1 LKVTVYTEASMAR
14 PKQRD
19 LFGAVRETPRGWTE
33 LDRVRRRYAV
43 LERKVST
50 GDFTSAE
57 MEEFGT
63 LRAQI
68 ALRET
73 EAREKW
79 AKSFGS

>member
-1 LKVTVYTEASMAR
+1 MKKSACTRS
-14 PKQRD
+14 D
-19 LFGAVRETPRGWTE
+19 LFGVVRLTPRGWTE
-33 LDRVRRRYAV
+33 LDRIRRRYSA
-43 LERKVST
+43 LEKKVHS
-50 GDFTSAE
+50 GDFNSAE

-68 ALRET
+68 ILREI